1 MLTTLTCNE
10 SVSEH
15 FASNSTNL
23 VAEDGSVGGN
33 PKPLT
38 WKTESSYQP
47 TGQVAKLSF

>member
-1 MLTTLTCNE
+1 MLLIEEYGKIKNKDG
-10 SVSEH
+10 S
-15 FASNSTNL
+15 FAHL

-47 TGQVAKLSF
+47 VG